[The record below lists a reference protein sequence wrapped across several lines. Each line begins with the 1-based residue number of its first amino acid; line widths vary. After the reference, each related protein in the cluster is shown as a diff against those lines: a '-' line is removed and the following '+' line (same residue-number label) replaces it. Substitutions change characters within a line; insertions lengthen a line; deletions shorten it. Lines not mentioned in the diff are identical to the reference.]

1 MPARISTGILG
12 AGGTNRLPSVPRNG
26 TCCRTRQIST
36 CESPAGSRSA
46 EGQKIEAIVDIFNLL
61 NRLNYTSSNALMY
74 SITGTAAAPTLSYN
88 PTFQSLTNAN
98 SNYFV
103 FTPRQVQLAL
113 RYTF

>member
-1 MPARISTGILG
+1 MPRRISTGILG

-26 TCCRTRQIST
+26 YLLPST
-36 CESPAGSRSA
+36 ANLDLRVSRGFA
-46 EGQKIEAIVDIFNLL
+46 LGGGQKIEAIVDIFNLL

-74 SITGTAAAPTLSYN
+74 SIAGTAAAPTLSYN